1 MRITAYIQFWNAMT
15 LAVRHE
21 RKIPLGKRRVPLAA
35 IVGLSCLG
43 FVLLPYSSMLIQAG
57 PGPAYADAVRGAGDS
72 LLRSIL
78 YGMTGASA
86 LVVVGFFVGYLVH
99 TRYLRLWRAV
109 DSLTVIL
116 FAVPSTVLG
125 IGLVILWNRP
135 ATSFIYTTPVILLI
149 GFLAQYS
156 VVTSRA
162 SVSAL
167 SRIPSSMEDA
177 AQICGAGWM
186 RRIATI
192 ILPMARRGLIAGWIA
207 YIFCVRDLGISMIA
221 YPPGWDPSRS
231 AH

>member
-1 MRITAYIQFWNAMT
+1 
-15 LAVRHE
+15 
-21 RKIPLGKRRVPLAA
+21 
-35 IVGLSCLG
+35 
-43 FVLLPYSSMLIQAG
+43 
-57 PGPAYADAVRGAGDS
+57 
-72 LLRSIL
+72 
-78 YGMTGASA
+78 
-86 LVVVGFFVGYLVH
+86 
-99 TRYLRLWRAV
+99 LWRAV
-109 DSLTVIL
+109 DSLTVVL

-177 AQICGAGWM
+177 AQICGAGWI

-192 ILPMARRGLIAGWIA
+192 IVPMARRGLIAGWLIA

-221 YPPGWDPSRS
+221 YPPGWDSLPVRTFTLMANGAPELIAALCVLMAAVAFAPVGLAALALGGAPRAGSLR
-231 AH
+231 